1 MVANTRK
8 TPSTGSFRSV
18 KPGTQKLSP
27 PSPESVNQIYQS
39 VKFRSLNLPVP
50 IGVVEN
56 NAERPISV
64 TLPSVMLE
72 RPTRT
77 RRLSQE
83 SKPLALICLAVTA
96 INDLWQVDDE
106 WWRECPISRRYYQIT
121 TRNDRRL
128 TIFKDQLNNQWYW
141 QKRG

>member
-18 KPGTQKLSP
+18 KPGTQKLAP

-64 TLPSVMLE
+64 TLPLSLIHISE
-72 RPTRT
+72 PTR
-77 RRLSQE
+77 
-83 SKPLALICLAVTA
+83 P
-96 INDLWQVDDE
+96 
-106 WWRECPISRRYYQIT
+106 Y
-121 TRNDRRL
+121 
-128 TIFKDQLNNQWYW
+128 
-141 QKRG
+141 